1 MDQDFFK
8 HRNMLNERE
17 HMNVQMYDDLNDKL
31 TDDELIGEAIQ
42 NGDQKIVKNSTL
54 MSIKTNAT
62 GPFDRSS
69 NPFEQFRN
77 GPSEEA
83 EPISAEK
90 KGPFDRSNNPFE

>member
-1 MDQDFFK
+1 
-8 HRNMLNERE
+8 
-17 HMNVQMYDDLNDKL
+17 
-31 TDDELIGEAIQ
+31 
-42 NGDQKIVKNSTL
+42 